1 MSPQIRISAPQSRSG
16 RSNQLQTRSLLYSS
30 EPPSSPH
37 MKRTTC
43 DALEIDNQPCH
54 AVLSTEGEAWC
65 NRHFE
70 ELKSLNT
77 DWRQAQQKADDIEGP
92 LNLNLA
98 RQKVDKLR
106 SAIDLRRQI
115 SVRFYRT
122 GDDIADRIQW
132 ILKLEQG
139 VQAFADRSLGK
150 LLAIRVIKL
159 D

>member
-1 MSPQIRISAPQSRSG
+1 
-16 RSNQLQTRSLLYSS
+16 
-30 EPPSSPH
+30 

-43 DALEIDNQPCH
+43 DALEIDNQSCH

-70 ELKSLNT
+70 EMKSLNT

-92 LNLNLA
+92 FNFNLA

-132 ILKLEQG
+132 IMKLEQG

-150 LLAIRVIKL
+150 LLAISVIKL

>member
-1 MSPQIRISAPQSRSG
+1 
-16 RSNQLQTRSLLYSS
+16 
-30 EPPSSPH
+30 

-54 AVLSTEGEAWC
+54 AVLSTEDEAWC

-70 ELKSLNT
+70 EMKSLNT
-77 DWRQAQQKADDIEGP
+77 DWRQAQQEADDIEGP
-92 LNLNLA
+92 LNFNLA

-132 ILKLEQG
+132 IMKLEQG
-139 VQAFADRSLGK
+139 VQAFADRSLSK
-150 LLAIRVIKL
+150 LLTISVIKL